1 VPARPGPGR
10 LELRGL
16 EIPTLSALDWVA
28 LAAAGLLA
36 GLVGSAGGITSLVS
50 YPALLAVGLP
60 ARAAN
65 LANNVALVAC
75 WPGSAL
81 TSQPELRG
89 RWRWLR
95 RWALVP
101 AAGAAVGSG
110 LLLATPA
117 GVFARIVPFL
127 IAGGSLAL
135 LFEPRLT
142 AWRRRRRSGADPHLG
157 WGFAIPLFVLAIY
170 NGYFGAG
177 AGVMT
182 LTLVLVMADRHLP
195 RANALK
201 NMLIGAAQVVS
212 VVIFA
217 ASGSVRWGAA
227 VPLAVGMLVGASLGP
242 LVARRLPASAMRVV
256 IALLG
261 LGLAVRLWV
270 G

>member
-1 VPARPGPGR
+1 LLAGSGR
-10 LELRGL
+10 SGL
-16 EIPTLSALDWVA
+16 NTSISNPDLLALGVA
-28 LAAAGLLA
+28 GVLA

-95 RWALVP
+95 RWALIP
-101 AAGAAVGSG
+101 AAGAAVGAG
-110 LLLATPA
+110 LLLGTPA
-117 GVFARIVPFL
+117 GLFADIVPFL

-142 AWRRRRRSGADPHLG
+142 AWRRRRRPEPQEERPLG
-157 WGFAIPLFVLAIY
+157 WGFALPLFLLAIY

-182 LTLVLVMADRHLP
+182 LTLVLLTVDRHLP
-195 RANALK
+195 TANALK
-201 NMLIGAAQVVS
+201 NMLLGAAQVVS
-212 VVIFA
+212 VAIFA
-217 ASGSVRWGAA
+217 SSGSVRWSAA
-227 VPLAVGMLVGASLGP
+227 APLALGMLVGSSLGP
-242 LVARRLPASAMRVV
+242 VVARRVPARVMRVA
-256 IALLG
+256 IAMLG
-261 LGLAVRLWV
+261 LGLAARLWV